1 MNFDTRETS
10 EELEARVPQTGV
22 PGGEAPLGWQTDSP
36 TGAGAVATSLRS
48 PAANSP
54 SLEGPESES
63 ELEIVI
69 EPGGAGLEL
78 GLHDL
83 WRYRELLYFLIW
95 RDIKIR
101 YKQTLLGAGWAIIQP
116 LFAML
121 LFTLFFGRLARIPSD
136 GVPYPLFAYAG
147 LLPWTFFANA
157 LTNSGNSLVGS
168 SSLITKV
175 YFPRV
180 IIPAA
185 ATLAGLLDFVIAFL
199 LLIPMLIYYR
209 IAVTWNLLLLPVF
222 ICLAVLLALGVG
234 MWLSALNVKYRDIRY
249 ALPFLIQLWL
259 FASPVIYPTSFMPE
273 RWRWV
278 LALNPMTGIIEGF
291 RASLFGGKLEALTT
305 LTSAALTITIL
316 IISFFA
322 FRRVEDSFADVV

>member
-1 MNFDTRETS
+1 MNITE
-10 EELEARVPQTGV
+10 
-22 PGGEAPLGWQTDSP
+22 SP
-36 TGAGAVATSLRS
+36 
-48 PAANSP
+48 
-54 SLEGPESES
+54 
-63 ELEIVI
+63 
-69 EPGGAGLEL
+69 AGLETASTA
-78 GLHDL
+78 GPASHGVSSGENEGDL
-83 WRYRELLYFLIW
+83 DPFSNPYILIEAKSPRVRFDLRQLWVYRELLYFLIW

-116 LFAML
+116 LFTML
-121 LFTLFFGRLARIPSD
+121 LFTVFFGKLARIPSD

-185 ATLAGLLDFVIAFL
+185 AVLAGLLDFVIAFL
-199 LLIPMLIYYR
+199 LLIPMLMYYR
-209 IAVTWNLLLLPVF
+209 IAVTWNLLLVPVF
-222 ICLAVLLALGVG
+222 VCLAIFLALGVG

-259 FASPVIYPTSFMPE
+259 FASPVIYPVSIMPE

-291 RASLFGGKLEALTT
+291 RACLFGGKLDPLTT
-305 LTSAALTITIL
+305 LTSAALTIAVL

-322 FRRVEDSFADVV
+322 FQRVEDSFADIV

>member
-1 MNFDTRETS
+1 VNITE
-10 EELEARVPQTGV
+10 
-22 PGGEAPLGWQTDSP
+22 SP
-36 TGAGAVATSLRS
+36 
-48 PAANSP
+48 
-54 SLEGPESES
+54 
-63 ELEIVI
+63 
-69 EPGGAGLEL
+69 AGLETASTA
-78 GLHDL
+78 GPASHGVPSGENDGDL
-83 WRYRELLYFLIW
+83 DPFSNPYILIDAESPRVRADLRQLWVYRELLYFLIW

-180 IIPAA
+180 IIPGAA
-185 ATLAGLLDFVIAFL
+185 VLAGLLDFVIAFL

-209 IAVTWNLLLLPVF
+209 IAVSWNLILLPVF
-222 ICLAVLLALGVG
+222 ICLATLLALGVG

-259 FASPVIYPTSFMPE
+259 FASPVIYPLSIMPA

-291 RASLFGGKLEALTT
+291 RAALFGGKLDALTT
-305 LTSAALTITIL
+305 LTSAGLTIAIL

-322 FRRVEDSFADVV
+322 FQRVEDSFADVV

>member
-1 MNFDTRETS
+1 MNFDASETS
-10 EELEARVPQTGV
+10 EELEPAVPQKG
-22 PGGEAPLGWQTDSP
+22 
-36 TGAGAVATSLRS
+36 S
-48 PAANSP
+48 PAGVVRAATPLRPPATNP
-54 SLEGPESES
+54 ILAAPKS

-69 EPGGAGLEL
+69 EPGNAGFEI

-95 RDIKIR
+95 RDVKIR

-180 IIPAA
+180 IIPSAA
-185 ATLAGLLDFVIAFL
+185 VLAGLLDFVIAFL
-199 LLIPMLIYYR
+199 LLIPMLIYYS
-209 IAVTWNLLLLPVF
+209 IPVTRNLLLLPVF
-222 ICLAVLLALGVG
+222 VCLAIFLALGIG

-259 FASPVIYPTSFMPE
+259 FASPVIYPVSIMPE

-291 RASLFGGKLEALTT
+291 RASLFGGKLDALTT
-305 LTSAALTITIL
+305 LTSAVLTIVIL

-322 FRRVEDSFADVV
+322 FRRVEDSFADIV